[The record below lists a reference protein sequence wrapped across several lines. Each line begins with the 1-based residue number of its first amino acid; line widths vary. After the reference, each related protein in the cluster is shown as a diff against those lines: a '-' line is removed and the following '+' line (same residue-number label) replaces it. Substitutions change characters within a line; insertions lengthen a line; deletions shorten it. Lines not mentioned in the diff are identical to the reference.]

1 MPRLLNLHNIIIILT
16 LLLFTETNVIL
27 AFQKCHQT
35 YPEDKIIVHLVP
47 HSHDDVGWKE
57 TLDEYYNQGFIQVKN
72 IYDTVFEALKKD
84 SKRRFAFLWVTFGQE
99 FIIFVVILFL
109 PGFLEMNRL

>member
-1 MPRLLNLHNIIIILT
+1 MPRLLNLHNIITILT

-27 AFQKCHQT
+27 AVQKCHQT

-84 SKRRFAFLWVTFGQE
+84 SKRRFDFFVGYFWA
-99 FIIFVVILFL
+99 IIYNFWYW
-109 PGFLEMNRL
+109 